1 LKEQIITT
9 ENATKYYNKGKANE
23 VLAVSGVSIDIVRG
37 DFAVLKGPSGSGKT
51 TLLSLIGCMTRPTSG
66 SISVEERDTSH
77 LPERFLT
84 DIRRKTFGFI
94 FQQFHLIQG
103 MSVLQNVMI
112 PLYPTDIS
120 LAVLG
125 RRAEV
130 ILENLGMSKRRN
142 FPVQGL
148 SGGEQ
153 QRTAIARA
161 LVNDPD
167 IILADEPTA
176 HLDTALSKEFM
187 SVMKEFRDK
196 GKTIIIASHDP
207 IVFENENIDLI
218 VEMRD
223 GEVKNVTKHG

>member
-1 LKEQIITT
+1 MKETIIRT
-9 ENATKYYNKGKANE
+9 ENLTKYYNKGMANE
-23 VLAVSGVSIDIVRG
+23 VLAVKGVSVGIERG

-51 TLLSLIGCMTRPTSG
+51 TLLSLVGCMTRPTSG
-66 SISVEERDTSH
+66 SITVEGRDISH
-77 LPERFLT
+77 FPERFLT

-112 PLYPTDIS
+112 PLFPTDIEITA
-120 LAVLG
+120 L
-125 RRAEV
+125 RKRAEG
-130 ILENLGMSKRRN
+130 ILEGLGMSKRKD

-161 LVNDPD
+161 LINDPEVV
-167 IILADEPTA
+167 LADEPTA
-176 HLDTALSKEFM
+176 HLDTVLSQDYM
-187 SVMKEFRDK
+187 GVMKELRDR
-196 GKTIIIASHDP
+196 GKTVIIASHDP
-207 IVFENENIDLI
+207 LVFDNEYVTLT

-223 GEVKNVTKHG
+223 GMVKSILRR

>member
-1 LKEQIITT
+1 
-9 ENATKYYNKGKANE
+9 
-23 VLAVSGVSIDIVRG
+23 
-37 DFAVLKGPSGSGKT
+37 
-51 TLLSLIGCMTRPTSG
+51 MTRPTSG
-66 SISVEERDTSH
+66 SISVEGRDTSH

>member
-1 LKEQIITT
+1 MNEYIIKTQ
-9 ENATKYYNKGKANE
+9 NLTKYYNKGKANE
-23 VLAVSGVSIDIVRG
+23 ALAVNDVTIRIDRG

-51 TLLSLIGCMTRPTSG
+51 TLLSLVGCMTRPTSG
-66 SISVEERDTSH
+66 SITLEERDISH

-103 MSVLQNVMI
+103 MSVLQNVMV
-112 PLYPTDIS
+112 PLYPTDIDVS
-120 LAVLG
+120 TL
-125 RRAEV
+125 RKKAET
-130 ILENLGMSKRRN
+130 ILDGLGMSRRRD

-161 LVNDPD
+161 LINDPE
-167 IILADEPTA
+167 IVLADEPTA
-176 HLDTALSKEFM
+176 HLDTALSRDYM
-187 SVMKEFRDK
+187 GIMKELWSR
-196 GKTIIIASHDP
+196 GKTVVIASHDP
-207 IVFENENIDLI
+207 IVFENENITLT

-223 GEVKNVTKHG
+223 GMVRGVSRK

>member
-1 LKEQIITT
+1 MNEIIIRT
-9 ENATKYYNKGKANE
+9 ENLTKYYNKGRANE
-23 VLAVSGVSIDIVRG
+23 VLAVTSVSVGIKRG

-66 SISVEERDTSH
+66 TITVEERDISH
-77 LPERFLT
+77 FPERFLT

-103 MSVLQNVMI
+103 MSVLQNVMV
-112 PLYPTDIS
+112 PLYPTDIDITG
-120 LAVLG
+120 L
-125 RRAEV
+125 RKKAEG
-130 ILENLGMSKRRN
+130 ILEGLGMSKRKD

-161 LVNDPD
+161 LINDPEVV
-167 IILADEPTA
+167 LADEPTA
-176 HLDTALSKEFM
+176 HLDTALSRDYM
-187 SVMKEFRDK
+187 GIMKELWDK
-196 GKTIIIASHDP
+196 GKTVIIASHDP
-207 IVFENENIDLI
+207 LVFDHEYVTLT

-223 GEVKNVTKHG
+223 GIVQSVLRR

>member
-1 LKEQIITT
+1 MKETIIKT
-9 ENATKYYNKGKANE
+9 EELTKYYNKGMANE
-23 VLAVSGVSIDIVRG
+23 VLAVKGVSVGIERG

-51 TLLSLIGCMTRPTSG
+51 TLLSLVGCMTRPTSG
-66 SISVEERDTSH
+66 SITVEGRDISH
-77 LPERFLT
+77 FPERFLT

-112 PLYPTDIS
+112 PLLPTDIDIT
-120 LAVLG
+120 VLKK
-125 RRAEV
+125 RAEV
-130 ILENLGMSKRRN
+130 ILEGLGMSKRKD

-161 LVNDPD
+161 LINDPEVV
-167 IILADEPTA
+167 LADEPTA
-176 HLDTALSKEFM
+176 HLDTALSRDYM
-187 SVMKEFRDK
+187 AVMKQLWDR
-196 GKTIIIASHDP
+196 GKTVLIASHDP
-207 IVFENENIDLI
+207 LVFDNEYVTLT

-223 GEVKNVTKHG
+223 GVVKSIARR

>member
-1 LKEQIITT
+1 MADKLIKT
-9 ENATKYYNKGKANE
+9 EKVVKYYNKGKANE
-23 VLAVSGVSIDIVRG
+23 VLAVSDVSVEVERG

-66 SISVEERDTSH
+66 SINVEGRDISH

-84 DIRRKTFGFI
+84 EIRRKTFGFI
-94 FQQFHLIQG
+94 FQQFNLISG
-103 MSVLQNVMI
+103 MSVVENVML
-112 PLYPTDIS
+112 PLYPTDMKIS
-120 LAVLG
+120 DL
-125 RRAEV
+125 RKRAGG
-130 ILENLGMSKRRN
+130 ILESLGMSKRRD

-161 LVNDPD
+161 LINDPD

-176 HLDTALSKEFM
+176 HLDTALSRDFM
-187 SVMKEFRDK
+187 DIMRDFGRA
-196 GKTIIIASHDP
+196 GKTIVIASHDP
-207 IVFENENIDLI
+207 LVFDNESISLV

-223 GEVKNVTKHG
+223 GVVRHVSGN

>member
-1 LKEQIITT
+1 MNKTIIKT
-9 ENATKYYNKGKANE
+9 ESLTKYYNKGKANE
-23 VLAVSGVSIDIVRG
+23 ALAVNSVTIDIDRG
-37 DFAVLKGPSGSGKT
+37 DFAVIKGPSGSGKT

-66 SISVEERDTSH
+66 SITLKERDISH

-103 MSVLQNVMI
+103 LSVLQNVMV
-112 PLYPTDIS
+112 PLYPTDTNVS
-120 LAVLG
+120 VL
-125 RRAEV
+125 RKKAEG
-130 ILENLGMSKRRN
+130 ILEGLGMSKRKD

-161 LVNDPD
+161 LINDPEVV
-167 IILADEPTA
+167 LADEPTA
-176 HLDTALSKEFM
+176 HLDTALSRDYM
-187 SVMKEFRDK
+187 GIMKELWDR
-196 GKTIIIASHDP
+196 GKTVVIASHDP
-207 IVFENENIDLI
+207 LVFEHEYVTLT

-223 GEVKNVTKHG
+223 GMVKSVLRR

>member
-66 SISVEERDTSH
+66 SISVEGRDTSH

-187 SVMKEFRDK
+187 SLMKEFRDK

-223 GEVKNVTKHG
+223 GEVKNFTKHG